1 METEGAKL
9 WILREV
15 LQLVD
20 ADSVS
25 SMPEAGDA
33 ASQIQETGKIPLEK
47 RSCEVQLRANL
58 VTSTCLSRCAK
69 TMKTRSESLWGRWT
83 CKRIFVALRFFVLD
97 LSSPRERERERER
110 GRVLISFGFGLL
122 FWFLT
127 LWNFKRILE
136 IPNLFIN
143 HLRVNIEICET
154 YKYIETYEI

>member
-33 ASQIQETGKIPLEK
+33 ASQIQETEKIPLEK

-110 GRVLISFGFGLL
+110 ESSNFLWLWSLVLISHFVKFQANSRN
-122 FWFLT
+122 T
-127 LWNFKRILE
+127 Q
-136 IPNLFIN
+136 FI
-143 HLRVNIEICET
+143 
-154 YKYIETYEI
+154 Y